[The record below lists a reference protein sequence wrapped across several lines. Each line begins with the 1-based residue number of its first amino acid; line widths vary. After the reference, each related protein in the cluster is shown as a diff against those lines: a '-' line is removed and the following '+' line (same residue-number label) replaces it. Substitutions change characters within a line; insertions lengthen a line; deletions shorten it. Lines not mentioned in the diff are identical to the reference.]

1 MYKKSLFLLLLF
13 SFFAACSTGPVTA
26 ARPVVTADSTYYD
39 TNTGLYILKGH
50 VRVEVGS
57 RVITAGQAKVSLSSL
72 EVWGSDGIT
81 LTQDDSVLTAG
92 SVYVYGT
99 QNKAVLNGGVT
110 FSHPQVTISADT
122 ADFNWRTKLG
132 TFTGNVQVTQGNA
145 TWSAASVTYNI
156 KTGALEKS

>member
-1 MYKKSLFLLLLF
+1 MYRKVFLLFIVFSYLF
-13 SFFAACSTGPVTA
+13 ACLAGTA
-26 ARPVVTADSTYYD
+26 AKPVITADTTNYD
-39 TNTGLYILKGH
+39 TDTGLYLLKGN
-50 VRVEVGS
+50 VRVEDGS

-81 LTQDDSVLTAG
+81 LTQDDIYLTAG

-99 QNKAVLNGGVT
+99 RNKALLSGGVT
-110 FSHPQVTISADT
+110 LTQPHIIFITADT

-132 TFTGNVQVTQGNA
+132 TFTGNVQVTQGND

-156 KTGALEKS
+156 KTGTLE